1 MEKVKVLFL
10 AANPSDTN
18 KLQLDEEI
26 RAISEKIRS
35 SEYRDSLE
43 LVSAWAV
50 TADDLLQKLNEYR
63 PAIVH
68 ISGHGSISGEIVL
81 VGANGKSKLVNEQAI
96 TSLFSALKDNIRV
109 VIFNTC
115 YSQSLSQALSEVI
128 DCTIGMNTSIGDKAA
143 ITFASS
149 FYRAIGFGRSIL
161 NAFEQ
166 AEAALLLEGIH
177 EDKTPELIT
186 KKGVDPSQI
195 ILIKDKAKGTSSS
208 KLLSES
214 AEVLPAYT
222 KSFSIPCK
230 YSNGEGEDPYSLL
243 FREDCP
249 ACNGTGWITLPGGQE
264 DYVTCGNCKGSGQDP
279 DNMLSFNPCHI
290 CHGSGLIKIR

>member
-1 MEKVKVLFL
+1 MEKIKVLFL
-10 AANPSDTN
+10 AANPRDTD

-26 RAISEKIRS
+26 RAIHEKIRA

-50 TADDLLQKLNEYR
+50 TADDLLQKLNEHK
-63 PAIVH
+63 PSVVH
-68 ISGHGSISGEIVL
+68 ISGHGSMTSEIVL
-81 VGANGKSKLVNEQAI
+81 VGANGKSNLVTKRAI
-96 TSLFSALKDNIRV
+96 ISLFTALKGNIRV

-149 FYRAIGFGRSIL
+149 FYRAIGFGCSIL

-166 AEAALLLEGIH
+166 AKAALMLEGIH

-195 ILIKDKAKGTSSS
+195 ILIKDKAIGPSPS
-208 KLLSES
+208 KLPSES
-214 AEVLPAYT
+214 AEVPLAYA
-222 KSFSIPCK
+222 KSFSTPCK
-230 YSNGEGEDPYSLL
+230 YSRGKGADPYALL
-243 FREDCP
+243 GGDCP
-249 ACNGTGWITLPGGQE
+249 ACNGTGWITLPGRVD
-264 DYVTCGNCKGSGQDP
+264 DYKTCGNCQGSGKDP
-279 DNMLSFNPCHI
+279 YNLLGFGPCHI
-290 CHGSGLIKIR
+290 CHGSGLVKVQ